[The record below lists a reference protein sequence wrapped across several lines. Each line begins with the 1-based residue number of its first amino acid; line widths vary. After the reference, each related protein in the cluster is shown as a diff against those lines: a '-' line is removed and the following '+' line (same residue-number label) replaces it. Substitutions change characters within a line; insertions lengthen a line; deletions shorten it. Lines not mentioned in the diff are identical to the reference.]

1 MAENF
6 KKKPVYLFWGIITIS
21 TTIALVILIL
31 FWPQPNSSSVSKVT
45 VRSGSTLNAIS
56 KQLFEKKII
65 SNEQMFRWAV
75 QIMGKEKEIPI
86 GTFRLVDTQS
96 NYDIIKQ
103 LVYGSPELKKVRLLE
118 GWSVKQ
124 IAEHLNDVMGFEID
138 EILDI
143 ARDHRFLRKHDIKAS
158 TIEGYLF
165 PNTYLFFD
173 GDSPTSVLDNV
184 VSEHKNFWR
193 DAFRDRARELN
204 MTEHE
209 VVTLASIIEGEA
221 VYDNERP
228 IISGVYHNRL
238 NRGMRLQ
245 ADPTIQYI
253 IEDGPRRLLNR
264 DLKIDSPYNTYKYE
278 GLPPGPINSPGAE
291 SLKAA
296 LYPAE
301 NEYLFFVARG
311 DGYHTFTTNEK
322 EHNIAKKQ
330 FQKLRREL
338 RKKKH
343 HK

>member
-264 DLKIDSPYNTYKYE
+264 DLKIDSPYNTYKYK